1 MSKLEKENVVTGL
14 RVYNKKIT
22 HTMNNPFESIE
33 SAQEYVRLLAEAVT
47 EAKQEL
53 EADVEKALTAD
64 VPRRLQVLRM
74 ALYDLEKL
82 QLHMNTSHRILDEL
96 RSLHHDVIHA
106 ALPPVRRRPQTAC
119 RVCGQTVFC
128 RPVRRR
134 RDSPTTGPMWPHRRE
149 PDGPDPL

>member
-1 MSKLEKENVVTGL
+1 VNHGT
-14 RVYNKKIT
+14 IT
-22 HTMNNPFESIE
+22 PFDSIE

-96 RSLHHDVIHA
+96 RSLHPLMAGSHTRHV
-106 ALPPVRRRPQTAC
+106 TA
-119 RVCGQTVFC
+119 
-128 RPVRRR
+128 
-134 RDSPTTGPMWPHRRE
+134 
-149 PDGPDPL
+149 